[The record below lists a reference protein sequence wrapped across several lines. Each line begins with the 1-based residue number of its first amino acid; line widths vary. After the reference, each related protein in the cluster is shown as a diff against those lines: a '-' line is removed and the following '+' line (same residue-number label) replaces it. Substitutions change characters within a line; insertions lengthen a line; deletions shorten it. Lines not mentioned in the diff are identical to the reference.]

1 MKKAISLIVFIAIC
15 LLLIFSQQI
24 SQITTDVITNFYIK
38 VLPLLAPTI
47 LLNYIFI
54 YSGGINNI
62 IYDLKLKDATKHKIN
77 KYALIVLGLISGT
90 PSLASML
97 NEEIDHT
104 LSKDEVQNILNC
116 FTVPSLPFL
125 LALINSCGWNI
136 AMKILVIAIPFCIQF
151 IMFFICDY
159 KIKNSDT
166 KLIVKSETNIIS
178 KAIISTTKTIILMS
192 GSIILFSLISYPL
205 SLFLSGSILILAK
218 GIFEF
223 SYPLSYLFSSY
234 SRENL
239 FFIIGII
246 SFSSISLLTQVKLL
260 VPKISLKDIIKK
272 RLIITASSILIT
284 LILIFFLNIQ

>member
-1 MKKAISLIVFIAIC
+1 
-15 LLLIFSQQI
+15 
-24 SQITTDVITNFYIK
+24 
-38 VLPLLAPTI
+38 
-47 LLNYIFI
+47 
-54 YSGGINNI
+54 
-62 IYDLKLKDATKHKIN
+62 
-77 KYALIVLGLISGT
+77 
-90 PSLASML
+90 ML